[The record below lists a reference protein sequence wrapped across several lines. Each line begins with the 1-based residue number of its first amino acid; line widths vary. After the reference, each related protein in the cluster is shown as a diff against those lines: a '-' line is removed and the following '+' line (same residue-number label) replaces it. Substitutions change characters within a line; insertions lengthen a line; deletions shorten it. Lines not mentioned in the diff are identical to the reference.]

1 MTQPSRSLEPRD
13 KQAEVEATFDDYERD
28 LLQAIEEGKLAPTPG
43 SIPNQAELEEAA
55 RHALTKSERITIRL
69 TKPDLQALKQCA
81 AKEGLPYHT
90 LISSVLHKYVTGQLV
105 PQSAPRA

>member
-1 MTQPSRSLEPRD
+1 MTQSSVPMEPHD
-13 KQAEVEATFDDYERD
+13 KQAEVEPTFDDYERD

-43 SIPNQAELEEAA
+43 PIPDKAELEEAA
-55 RHALTKSERITIRL
+55 RRALTKSERITIRL

-105 PQSAPRA
+105 PQPAPRA